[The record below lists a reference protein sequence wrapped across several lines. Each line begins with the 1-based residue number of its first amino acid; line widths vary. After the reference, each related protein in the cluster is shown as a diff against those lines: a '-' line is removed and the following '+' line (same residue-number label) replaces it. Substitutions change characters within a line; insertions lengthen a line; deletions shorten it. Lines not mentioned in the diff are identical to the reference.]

1 MKASIVERR
10 LHNQFVARPRRS
22 TPAELVSWLGA
33 VQAQEYQPAKWG
45 LSLRLQNGNSDA
57 AIERAVNEG
66 HILRTHVMRPTWHF
80 VSRDDLPWL
89 LQLTAPRVHKTM
101 STYTRHQGLEKST
114 IVRAVAVFERAL
126 AGACHLTRAE
136 LRERLADAGSQF
148 SSLQMGLLTMYAE
161 LEGVICSGP
170 RRGKQ
175 FTYALLSE
183 RAPSPRRLERD
194 EALAELSRRFFS
206 SHGPATIRDF
216 VWWSGL
222 TTADAKRG
230 LEIIKA
236 RSESADGITYWTAGQ
251 VRVAAVRQTRASPSD
266 LRRIPGRISGPRRR
280 AAWPRVFSLG
290 TREHHLSARG
300 HQRRPDSGYLED
312 EDQGKWCGGGDLP
325 AARAHRGRTARPRRR
340 DGPLRAV
347 PRRISDRHHRA
358 RENARSIALHLP
370 AQRSGASEIHRQSH
384 ATSVAAAC
392 GLPATA
398 FITVNANVR
407 SWPESRTKHCASPTN
422 PPRFAVVAR

>member
-22 TPAELVSWLGA
+22 TPAELVAWLGA

-80 VSRDDLPWL
+80 VSRDDLHWM

-101 STYTRHQGLEKST
+101 SSYTRHLGLETST

-136 LRERLADAGSQF
+136 LRERLTDAGLQF
-148 SSLQMGLLTMYAE
+148 SSLQMGLVTMYAE

-175 FTYALLSE
+175 FTYALLGE

-222 TTADAKRG
+222 TTADARRG

-236 RSESADGITYWTAGQ
+236 RSESVDGITYWTAGQ
-251 VRVAAVRQTRASPSD
+251 VRVGAVQQPAYLLPIYDEYLVAYRDRVAVPHG
-266 LRRIPGRISGPRRR
+266 PGSFRSGLESVTFQHAVISGGQIVGTWRTRTKGSGVAVGIFPLRALTAVERR
-280 AAWPRVFSLG
+280 A
-290 TREHHLSARG
+290 
-300 HQRRPDSGYLED
+300 LED
-312 EDQGKWCGGGDLP
+312 ETARYGRFLGGSVT
-325 AARAHRGRTARPRRR
+325 ATIARRKTRGR
-340 DGPLRAV
+340 
-347 PRRISDRHHRA
+347 
-358 RENARSIALHLP
+358 
-370 AQRSGASEIHRQSH
+370 
-384 ATSVAAAC
+384 
-392 GLPATA
+392 
-398 FITVNANVR
+398 
-407 SWPESRTKHCASPTN
+407 
-422 PPRFAVVAR
+422 